1 MGELCISGGLTIK
14 NEADDLKSLHGMA
27 EIAQV
32 GRRRV
37 TAVGRSAILSI
48 LKIKLYMKSGDI

>member
-27 EIAQV
+27 EMHKWEEGGPPEQYI
-32 GRRRV
+32 
-37 TAVGRSAILSI
+37 
-48 LKIKLYMKSGDI
+48 KIKLYMKRGDIYVLRQF

>member
-37 TAVGRSAILSI
+37 SAVRALYYY
-48 LKIKLYMKSGDI
+48 LKIKLYMKRGDI